1 MGEVFISLFA
11 AAVVIFPIYL
21 ISRQFSMSSR
31 KQEKA
36 KKKAIERGHVVLAHL
51 VKVYLASRD
60 NPRRSIDQHS
70 EAVYSYE
77 YNGKKYKYSAFS
89 DAPPQTLQLYFLTN
103 PKKASIEGDIPLTK
117 FPWPVAYA
125 IVAALSYLVVR
136 S

>member
-11 AAVVIFPIYL
+11 AAVAIFPIYL
-21 ISRQFSMSSR
+21 ISKQFSMSSR

-51 VKVYLASRD
+51 VKVYMASRD

-125 IVAALSYLVVR
+125 IVAVLSYLVVR

>member
-11 AAVVIFPIYL
+11 AAVAIFPIYL
-21 ISRQFSMSSR
+21 ISKQLSMSSR

-51 VKVYLASRD
+51 VKVYIASRD
-60 NPRRSIDQHS
+60 NPRRSIDHHS

-77 YNGKKYKYSAFS
+77 FNGKEYKYSAFS
-89 DAPPQTLQLYFLTN
+89 DSPPQTLQLYFLTN

-125 IVAALSYLVVR
+125 IVAVLSYLVVR

>member
-1 MGEVFISLFA
+1 MGEIFISLFA

-21 ISRQFSMSSR
+21 ISKQFSMSSK
-31 KQEKA
+31 KQERA
-36 KKKAIERGHVVLAHL
+36 KQKAIERGHVVLARL
-51 VKVYLASRD
+51 VKVYMASRD

-77 YNGKKYKYSAFS
+77 YDGKKYKYSAFS
-89 DAPPQTLQLYFLTN
+89 DSPPQTLQLYFLTN

-117 FPWPVAYA
+117 FPWPVAYL
-125 IVAALSYLVVR
+125 IVAVCAYLIIC

>member
-1 MGEVFISLFA
+1 MAEIFISLFA
-11 AAVVIFPIYL
+11 AAVITFPFYL
-21 ISRQFSMSSR
+21 ISKQFSMSSK

-36 KKKAIERGHVVLAHL
+36 KQKAIERGHVVLANL
-51 VKVYLASRD
+51 VKVYMALRD

-77 YNGKKYKYSAFS
+77 YNGRQYKYTAFS

-125 IVAALSYLVVR
+125 IVAVFAYFIIR